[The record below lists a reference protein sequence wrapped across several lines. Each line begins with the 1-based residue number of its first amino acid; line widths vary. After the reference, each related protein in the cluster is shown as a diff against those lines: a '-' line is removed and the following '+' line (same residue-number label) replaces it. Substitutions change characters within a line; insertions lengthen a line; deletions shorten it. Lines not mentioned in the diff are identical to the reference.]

1 MRPVNKGDTQG
12 TRWRGWIFL
21 VCVFLFFMQA
31 GLFAGHKDDTSQR
44 DSILRA
50 NWFSTPY
57 KWLPFVKDRKSYS
70 LAEHPIPKLMADA
83 EEKFKHLLSR
93 QSKTLA
99 DAVGEYRKRYRRE
112 PPRGFGDWWQFTQEH
127 NVRLVD
133 EFDAI
138 DEDLAPF
145 WNMSG
150 VEFRRRTVQVS
161 ELPSID
167 LVRIID
173 GKVEGTSI
181 DKLDS
186 EQGHRA
192 MGFMTLLE
200 KFQDKLPDMQ
210 FAINSKAESRILV
223 PWEHRQFPNMTLQ
236 DSSGGI
242 TSMVGADFTS
252 DWKGEGSVWAA
263 YRRTCPPDTEA
274 RRLYS
279 SYRNPNSANSK
290 VFFGSAPAPGDEFTF
305 VSSVEDS
312 IDYCSYPWAHYSQGH
327 FFSDWRTIP
336 VLYPVLSPAKASG
349 FLDIRIP
356 SHYYFG
362 QHPRYTYGFNPDGD
376 QPHEVDEME
385 VPWEEKLDVVFW
397 RGADTGGGSTP
408 PGFASHYQRHRFLHM
423 THESAAGN
431 RTIIHADPSSANN
444 FIAAEVPARQL
455 NTEIM
460 DVAFVSTTGGYPG
473 GEEALR
479 KGHRFA
485 SPVPLG
491 QHWAYKYLLDLDG
504 MGYSG
509 RFLALLSS
517 ESAVV
522 KSTVWREFLTD
533 WLQPWLHYIPLSSSY
548 AEIYNIHAYF
558 SGPPPSTLAATN
570 LTTPHTIQPSDGDQH
585 LQRIARA
592 GRQWRKTIGRPVDM
606 EAYVY
611 RLCLEYARLW
621 ADDRDTMNFVL

>member
-1 MRPVNKGDTQG
+1 
-12 TRWRGWIFL
+12 
-21 VCVFLFFMQA
+21 
-31 GLFAGHKDDTSQR
+31 
-44 DSILRA
+44 
-50 NWFSTPY
+50 
-57 KWLPFVKDRKSYS
+57 
-70 LAEHPIPKLMADA
+70 MADA
-83 EEKFKHLLSR
+83 EEKFKGMLSR
-93 QSKTLA
+93 QSKTLE
-99 DAVGEYRKRYRRE
+99 DAVVEYRKRYGRE
-112 PPRGFGDWWQFTQEH
+112 PPKGFGDWWQFAQENH
-127 NVRLVD
+127 VKLVD

-138 DEDLAPF
+138 NEDLAPF
-145 WNMSG
+145 WNMSP
-150 VEFRRRTVQVS
+150 VEFRRRAVQVS

-167 LVRIID
+167 LIRIAG
-173 GKVEGTSI
+173 GKAETVSL
-181 DKLDS
+181 DKLDG
-186 EQGHRA
+186 ERGHRA
-192 MGFMTLLE
+192 LGFMGLLA
-200 KFQDKLPDMQ
+200 KFENKLPDMY
-210 FAINSKAESRILV
+210 FAINSKAEGRILV

-242 TSMVGADFTS
+242 ATMVGDGFTS
-252 DWKGEGSVWAA
+252 DWKGQGSVWAA

-279 SYRNPNSANSK
+279 SYRNPNAESSK
-290 VFFGSAPAPGDEFTF
+290 VFFGSAQAQADEITF
-305 VSSVEDS
+305 VPTVDDS
-312 IDYCSYPWAHYSQGH
+312 IDYCSHPWAHYSQGH

-336 VLYPVLSPAKASG
+336 VLYPVLSPAKAAG

-356 SHYYFG
+356 SHYYLG
-362 QHPRYTYGFNPDGD
+362 QSPRYTYGFDPASNDPKD
-376 QPHEVDEME
+376 VDDLEL
-385 VPWEEKLDVVFW
+385 PWEEKINLIFW

-431 RTIIHADPSSANN
+431 RTIIHADPSSSDN
-444 FIAAEVPARQL
+444 FITTTVPARQL
-455 NTEIM
+455 NAEIM
-460 DVAFVSTTGGYPG
+460 DAAFVSTTGGFPG

-479 KGHRFA
+479 KSHRFA
-485 SPVPLG
+485 PPVPLG
-491 QHWAYKYLLDLDG
+491 QHWAYKYLIDLDG

-517 ESAVV
+517 ESAVI

-558 SGPPPSTLAATN
+558 SGPTPSTLEAAN
-570 LTTPHTIQPSDGDQH
+570 LTTTHTLRSLEGDRH

-592 GRQWRKTIGRPVDM
+592 GRQWRKTIGRTVDM

-621 ADDRDTMNFVL
+621 ADDRDSMNFVM

>member
-1 MRPVNKGDTQG
+1 M
-12 TRWRGWIFL
+12 
-21 VCVFLFFMQA
+21 
-31 GLFAGHKDDTSQR
+31 
-44 DSILRA
+44 
-50 NWFSTPY
+50 
-57 KWLPFVKDRKSYS
+57 
-70 LAEHPIPKLMADA
+70 AEA
-83 EEKFKHLLSR
+83 EEKFKHLLSK
-93 QSKTLA
+93 QSKTLP
-99 DAVGEYRKRYRRE
+99 DAVREYRKRYGRE
-112 PPRGFGDWWQFTQEH
+112 PPRGFDDWWEFAQEH

-138 DEDLAPF
+138 HEDLAPF
-145 WNMSG
+145 WNLSG

-167 LVRIID
+167 LIRIIG
-173 GKVEGTSI
+173 GKAEGTSI
-181 DKLDS
+181 DMSGS
-186 EQGHRA
+186 ERGHRA
-192 MGFMTLLE
+192 MGFMSMLE
-200 KFQDKLPDMQ
+200 KFQDKLPDMH
-210 FAINSKAESRILV
+210 FAINSKAEGRILV

-252 DWKGEGSVWAA
+252 DWRGEGSVWAA
-263 YRRTCPPDTEA
+263 YRRTCPPDTGA
-274 RRLYS
+274 RSLYS
-279 SYRNPNSANSK
+279 SYRNPNAGKSR
-290 VFFGSAPAPGDEFTF
+290 VFFGSGPTPGDDFTF
-305 VSSVEDS
+305 VPSVEDS
-312 IDYCSYPWAHYSQGH
+312 IDYCSNPWAHYTQGL

-356 SHYYFG
+356 SHYYVG
-362 QHPRYTYGFNPDGD
+362 QHPKYTYGFNPDGD
-376 QPHEVDEME
+376 EPREVDKME
-385 VPWEEKLDVVFW
+385 VPWDQKLDVIFW

-423 THESAAGN
+423 AHESTTEN
-431 RTIIHADPSSANN
+431 RTIVYADPSSANK
-444 FIAAEVPARQL
+444 FIATEMPARQL
-455 NTEIM
+455 NAEIM
-460 DVAFVSTTGGYPG
+460 DVAFVSTTGGFPG

-491 QHWAYKYLLDLDG
+491 QHWAYKYLIDLDG

-522 KSTVWREFLTD
+522 KSTVWREFLSD

-558 SGPPPSTLAATN
+558 SGPTPSTLAATN
-570 LTTPHTIQPSDGDQH
+570 LTAKHPGQSLNGDQQ

-592 GRQWRKTIGRPVDM
+592 GRQWKKTIGRTVDM